1 VLSMESPMSRSTMR
15 AIRHMEGKGKRNWLV
30 GTSARD
36 WLLKRTWALFL
47 VALLWSAYLLLVGA
61 LPHLIS
67 GTSLNSLTFE
77 YRDYLLRA
85 FVVFAVA
92 HLFVRKTNFKLLL
105 AIPPITLALQLGLD
119 VYDFSEWYSRT
130 FRVNLHELN
139 AQLFVVPVQLMV
151 LATGIYF
158 CCRKHLRTT
167 TRIFSTT
174 MLAGSIASTL
184 GFHLSIVNVTY
195 KPVERVYADNLR
207 SLVGL
212 DDPSDTCRA
221 MNYDCQYVGLGE
233 LDWDDQHLLDPQLP
247 IAHNAILSEALATH
261 AWVRRGEGTDHWL
274 GLSKVTDNGVA
285 YAESLLPM
293 EWLSPLMGS
302 AFGAPGC
309 HGQGSHCFDSDSD
322 AFDQLHPYSRSIIDT
337 LLESEAFIHAW
348 LHVYD
353 FNGDGFVVPAFFAA
367 GRRSGAEPRFV
378 VSPLPDGA
386 IEGLVASI
394 NGEDCRVD
402 SCQRATS
409 GHDLHSLGHPQSL
422 LALLEQAMAQTY
434 NPLSR
439 LWVDKALSRNPVL
452 YINRPEF
459 LRVYAFKDGV
469 IRVFTSP
476 KAFSDTTLDLK
487 LTFNL
492 IIALFSVSWLTLG
505 VFLILF
511 HTRRQLLAG

>member
-1 VLSMESPMSRSTMR
+1 MVMPTTRSAMR
-15 AIRHMEGKGKRNWLV
+15 TCSHMEAISILRGLGAPL
-30 GTSARD
+30 ARD

-47 VALLWSAYLLLVGA
+47 LALLWSAYLLLVGA
-61 LPHLIS
+61 LPHLAS
-67 GTSLNSLTFE
+67 GTSLKSLTFE

-92 HLFVRKTNFKLLL
+92 HLFVRKTNFKLLF

-167 TRIFSTT
+167 TRIFATT
-174 MLAGSIASTL
+174 MLAGSIVSTL

-212 DDPSDTCRA
+212 DDPADTCRA
-221 MNYDCQYVGLGE
+221 MDYDCQYIRLGE
-233 LDWDDQHLLDPQLP
+233 LDWSDDHLLDPQLP
-247 IAHNAILSEALATH
+247 IAHNAIFSEALATH
-261 AWVRRGEGTDHWL
+261 AWVRRGEGYDHWF
-274 GLSKVTDNGVA
+274 GLATATEQGA
-285 YAESLLPM
+285 ALAETLRPL
-293 EWLSPLMGS
+293 ELLSPLMES
-302 AFGAPGC
+302 AFGGPGC
-309 HGQGSHCFDSDSD
+309 RGQGSLCFKSSSE
-322 AFDQLHPYSRSIIDT
+322 AFDQLHPFSRSIIDT
-337 LLESEAFIHAW
+337 LLESETFIHAW

-353 FNGDGFVVPAFFAA
+353 FNGDGFIEPAFFAA
-367 GRRSGAEPRFV
+367 GRRSGTEPRFV
-378 VSPLPDGA
+378 VSPLPDGTIDKLA
-386 IEGLVASI
+386 ASI
-394 NGEDCRVD
+394 SGKGCHVE
-402 SCQRATS
+402 SCQIATS
-409 GHDLHSLGHPQSL
+409 GHDLQGAKVPPSL
-422 LALLEQAMAQTY
+422 LVLLEQALAQTY
-434 NPLSR
+434 EVPSR

-476 KAFSDTTLDLK
+476 QAFSDTTLDLK

-492 IIALFSVSWLTLG
+492 IIGLFSVSWLTLG

>member
-1 VLSMESPMSRSTMR
+1 MATPTIHPTMR
-15 AIRHMEGKGKRNWLV
+15 SISHMGGIGKLQWL
-30 GTSARD
+30 GSTPARD
-36 WLLKRTWALFL
+36 WLLKRKWALFL
-47 VALLWSAYLLLVGA
+47 FALLWSAYLLLVGA
-61 LPHLIS
+61 LPHLVS
-67 GTSLNSLTFE
+67 GTSINSLTFE

-92 HLFVRKTNFKLLL
+92 HLFVRKTNFKLLI

-167 TRIFSTT
+167 TRIFATT
-174 MLAGSIASTL
+174 MLAGSIVSTL

-212 DDPSDTCRA
+212 DDPADTCRA
-221 MNYDCQYVGLGE
+221 MDFDCQYIRLGR
-233 LDWDDQHLLDPQLP
+233 LGWDDDHLLDPQLP
-247 IAHNAILSEALATH
+247 IAHNAILAEALSTH
-261 AWVRRGEGTDHWL
+261 AWVRRGEGLDHWL
-274 GLSKVTDNGVA
+274 GIATAKEQGAQVA
-285 YAESLLPM
+285 ETLLPL
-293 EWLSPLMGS
+293 EWLSPLMES
-302 AFGAPGC
+302 AYGGLGCNGDGAQCYVATRG
-309 HGQGSHCFDSDSD
+309 
-322 AFDQLHPYSRSIIDT
+322 AIDQLPSFSRSIIDT
-337 LLESEAFIHAW
+337 LLNSEAFIHAW

-353 FNGDGFVVPAFFAA
+353 FDGDGFVEPALFAA
-367 GRRSGAEPRFV
+367 GRRSGAQPRLV
-378 VSPLPDGA
+378 VSPLPQGA
-386 IEGLVASI
+386 FDRLTDSI
-394 NGEDCRVD
+394 SDRGCSVERCLSAESR
-402 SCQRATS
+402 
-409 GHDLHSLGHPQSL
+409 HDLHASSLPASVQVI
-422 LALLEQAMAQTY
+422 LEQALAQTY
-434 NPLSR
+434 DAPSK

-476 KAFSDTTLDLK
+476 QAFSDTTLDLK

-492 IIALFSVSWLTLG
+492 IIGLFSVSWLTLG

>member
-1 VLSMESPMSRSTMR
+1 MGG
-15 AIRHMEGKGKRNWLV
+15 IGKLQWLG
-30 GTSARD
+30 GTQARD
-36 WLLKRTWALFL
+36 CLLKRTWALFL
-47 VALLWSAYLLLVGA
+47 FALLWSAYLLLVGA
-61 LPHLIS
+61 LPHLVS
-67 GTSLNSLTFE
+67 GTSMNSLTFE

-92 HLFVRKTNFKLLL
+92 HLCVRKTNFKLLF
-105 AIPPITLALQLGLD
+105 AIPPITLALQLGID

-151 LATGIYF
+151 LALGIYF

-167 TRIFSTT
+167 TRIFATT
-174 MLAGSIASTL
+174 MLAGSIVSTL

-207 SLVGL
+207 SLVAL
-212 DDPSDTCRA
+212 DDPADTCRA
-221 MNYDCQYVGLGE
+221 MDYDCQYIGLGE
-233 LDWDDQHLLDPQLP
+233 LDWDDEHLLDPQLP

-274 GLSKVTDNGVA
+274 GLATATMNGAA

-302 AFGAPGC
+302 AFGELGC
-309 HGQGSHCFDSDSD
+309 HGQGSYCFETDSD
-322 AFDQLHPYSRSIIDT
+322 AFEQLHPFSRSIIDT

-353 FNGDGFVVPAFFAA
+353 FNGDGFVAPAFFAA

-378 VSPLPDGA
+378 VSPLPEGV
-386 IEGLVASI
+386 IEGLVASV
-394 NGEDCRVD
+394 NEEDCRVD
-402 SCQRATS
+402 RCRRATS
-409 GHDLHSLGHPQSL
+409 AHDLHSTSL
-422 LALLEQAMAQTY
+422 PSTLLVLLEQAMGQVY
-434 NPLSR
+434 EPLSR

-492 IIALFSVSWLTLG
+492 IIGLFSVSWLTLG

>member
-1 VLSMESPMSRSTMR
+1 ME
-15 AIRHMEGKGKRNWLV
+15 AISIFRGNGAGV
-30 GTSARD
+30 ARE

-47 VALLWSAYLLLVGA
+47 LALLWSAYLLLVGA
-61 LPHLIS
+61 LPHLVS
-67 GTSLNSLTFE
+67 GTSLKSLTFE

-92 HLFVRKTNFKLLL
+92 HLFVRKINFKLLL
-105 AIPPITLALQLGLD
+105 AIPLITLALQLGLD

-167 TRIFSTT
+167 TRIFATT
-174 MLAGSIASTL
+174 MLAGSIVSTL

-212 DDPSDTCRA
+212 DDPADTCRA
-221 MNYDCQYVGLGE
+221 MDFDCQYIRLGE
-233 LDWDDQHLLDPQLP
+233 LDWADDHLFDPQLP
-247 IAHNAILSEALATH
+247 IAHNAIFSEALATH
-261 AWVRRGEGTDHWL
+261 AWVRRGEGYDHWL
-274 GLSKVTDNGVA
+274 GLATATGQGA
-285 YAESLLPM
+285 ALAEALLPL
-293 EWLSPLMGS
+293 EWLAPLMES
-302 AFGAPGC
+302 AFGGPGC
-309 HGQGSHCFDSDSD
+309 RGQGPLCFESGSE
-322 AFDQLHPYSRSIIDT
+322 AFDQLHPFSRSIIDT
-337 LLESEAFIHAW
+337 LLESETFIHAW

-353 FNGDGFVVPAFFAA
+353 FNGDGFIEPAFFAA
-367 GRRSGAEPRFV
+367 GRRSGTEPRFV
-378 VSPLPDGA
+378 VSPLPDGTIDKLA
-386 IEGLVASI
+386 ASI
-394 NGEDCRVD
+394 SGEGCHVE
-402 SCQRATS
+402 SCQTATS
-409 GHDLHSLGHPQSL
+409 GHDLKAAKLPPSL
-422 LALLEQAMAQTY
+422 LVLLEQSLAQTY
-434 NPLSR
+434 EVPSR

-476 KAFSDTTLDLK
+476 QAFSDTTLDLK

-492 IIALFSVSWLTLG
+492 IIGLFSVSWLTLG

>member
-1 VLSMESPMSRSTMR
+1 MATPTIRPTMR
-15 AIRHMEGKGKRNWLV
+15 SISHMGGIGKLQWL
-30 GTSARD
+30 GSTPARD
-36 WLLKRTWALFL
+36 WLLKRTWAMFL
-47 VALLWSAYLLLVGA
+47 CALLWSAYLLLVGA
-61 LPHLIS
+61 LPHLVS
-67 GTSLNSLTFE
+67 GTSINSLTFE

-92 HLFVRKTNFKLLL
+92 HLFVRKTNFKLLI

-167 TRIFSTT
+167 TRIFATT

-212 DDPSDTCRA
+212 DDPADTCRA
-221 MNYDCQYVGLGE
+221 MNFDCQYISLGE
-233 LDWDDQHLLDPQLP
+233 LDWADDHLLDPQLP
-247 IAHNAILSEALATH
+247 IAHNSIFSEALATH
-261 AWVRRGEGTDHWL
+261 AWIRRGEGFDHWM
-274 GLSKVTDNGVA
+274 GLATATEQGVGF
-285 YAESLLPM
+285 AETLLPL
-293 EWLSPLMGS
+293 EWLSPLMES
-302 AFGAPGC
+302 AFGGPGC
-309 HGQGSHCFDSDSD
+309 RGQGSVCFKFGSE
-322 AFDQLHPYSRSIIDT
+322 AFDQLQPFSRSIINT
-337 LLESEAFIHAW
+337 LLESETFIHAW

-353 FNGDGFVVPAFFAA
+353 FNGDGFTEPAFFAA

-378 VSPLPDGA
+378 VSPLPDGTIDKLA
-386 IEGLVASI
+386 GSISGEGCHV
-394 NGEDCRVD
+394 E
-402 SCQRATS
+402 SCQTAAS
-409 GHDLHSLGHPQSL
+409 GHDLKGGKLPPSL
-422 LALLEQAMAQTY
+422 LVLLEQALAQTY
-434 NPLSR
+434 EAPSR

-476 KAFSDTTLDLK
+476 QAFSDTTLDLK

-492 IIALFSVSWLTLG
+492 IIGLFSVSWLTLG

>member
-1 VLSMESPMSRSTMR
+1 MATPTILPTMR
-15 AIRHMEGKGKRNWLV
+15 TSNHMGGIGKLKWL
-30 GTSARD
+30 GSTPPRD

-47 VALLWSAYLLLVGA
+47 CALLWSAYLLLVGA
-61 LPHLIS
+61 LPHLVS
-67 GTSLNSLTFE
+67 GTSISSLTFE

-92 HLFVRKTNFKLLL
+92 HLFVRKTNFKLLI

-167 TRIFSTT
+167 TRIFATT
-174 MLAGSIASTL
+174 MLAGSIVSTL

-195 KPVERVYADNLR
+195 KPVERVYADKLR
-207 SLVGL
+207 SVVGL
-212 DDPSDTCRA
+212 ADPAATCRA
-221 MNYDCQYVGLGE
+221 MNFDCQYISLGK
-233 LDWDDQHLLDPQLP
+233 LDWADDHLLDPQLP
-247 IAHNAILSEALATH
+247 IAHNSIISEALATH
-261 AWVRRGEGTDHWL
+261 AWIRRGEGLDHWL
-274 GLSKVTDNGVA
+274 GLATAIEQGVQF
-285 YAESLLPM
+285 AETLLPM
-293 EWLSPLMGS
+293 EWLSPLMES
-302 AFGAPGC
+302 AFGGPGC
-309 HGQGSHCFDSDSD
+309 RGQGSACFKFGSE
-322 AFDQLHPYSRSIIDT
+322 AFDQLQPFSRSIIDT
-337 LLESEAFIHAW
+337 LLESESFIHAW

-353 FNGDGFVVPAFFAA
+353 FNGDGFTEPAFFAA

-386 IEGLVASI
+386 IDKLAGSISGEGCHV
-394 NGEDCRVD
+394 E
-402 SCQRATS
+402 SCQTAAS
-409 GHDLHSLGHPQSL
+409 GHDLKGGKLPPSL
-422 LALLEQAMAQTY
+422 LVLLEQALAQTY
-434 NPLSR
+434 EAPSR

-459 LRVYAFKDGV
+459 LRVYAFNDGV

-476 KAFSDTTLDLK
+476 QAFSDTTLDLK

-492 IIALFSVSWLTLG
+492 IIGLFSVTWLTLG

-511 HTRRQLLAG
+511 HTRRQLLVG